1 LERTDSNRR
10 HIVQIAHDDLLGN
23 DDRGRRRF
31 NQCRPLLTDR
41 DINIPVSGML
51 AAQTRERTMED
62 DAPHLFSDAWDNLEF
77 NSAATFEI
85 IKDLRAALRPFGLP
99 AMHVRRQSG
108 SKARLEYIIYR
119 AKI

>member
-1 LERTDSNRR
+1 
-10 HIVQIAHDDLLGN
+10 
-23 DDRGRRRF
+23 
-31 NQCRPLLTDR
+31 
-41 DINIPVSGML
+41 
-51 AAQTRERTMED
+51 MED

-99 AMHVRRQSG
+99 AMHVRRHSARQSG